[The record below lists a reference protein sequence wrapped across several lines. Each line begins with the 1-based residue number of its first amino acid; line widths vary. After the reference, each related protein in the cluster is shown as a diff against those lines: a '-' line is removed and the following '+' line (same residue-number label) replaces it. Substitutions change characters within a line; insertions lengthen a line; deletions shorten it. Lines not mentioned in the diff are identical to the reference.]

1 MNLEILRKNKI
12 VAIVVMFLLLGL
24 IVWAL
29 DSLYGYSLFESF
41 QNEKALNVALI
52 CNQYGTESK
61 ECKDAAA
68 NQTNE

>member
-41 QNEKALNVALI
+41 QNKHALNAAIV
-52 CNQYGTESK
+52 CEKYGINSQ
-61 ECKDAAA
+61 ECKNAALA
-68 NQTNE
+68 LSD